1 MGKHQE
7 MQMVQRKADIKKQ
20 LSREQTWSRVGI
32 QQVCM
37 ECWRGGK
44 KHWSFFRFC
53 LSPDSQPHQG
63 QPACSSC
70 SWISGRLAMLKASQ
84 AF

>member
-7 MQMVQRKADIKKQ
+7 MQMVQGKTRKQ
-20 LSREQTWSRVGI
+20 LSGEQTWSRVGI
-32 QQVCM
+32 RQVFM
-37 ECWRGGK
+37 ECWRDGK
-44 KHWSFFRFC
+44 KHWNFFRFC

-63 QPACSSC
+63 QPAYNSC
-70 SWISGRLAMLKASQ
+70 SWISGSLAMLNASQ

>member
-44 KHWSFFRFC
+44 KHLELLQVLLIPRFPA
-53 LSPDSQPHQG
+53 SPR
-63 QPACSSC
+63 PAC
-70 SWISGRLAMLKASQ
+70 L
-84 AF
+84 